1 MKTFITSVFLIILFA
16 LPANSQ
22 QYLENELKGYNN
34 PNELVT
40 LSANLSFN
48 EAVALISKVSESTTG
63 KRVVSTVELTTPIG
77 IEIENMNY
85 MKALVIIVQYAGLM
99 YEEKEDVIIVKR
111 KNDVTETHTPETYA
125 SVDDRE
131 VKISAVFFEVN
142 TTEARERGID
152 WKFLLSQDKL
162 DINGGLTTGASPVE
176 SSTGGS
182 GEGGEGTGSSGSG
195 ISENTF
201 NLGITGKNFKVGD
214 FFGEASAMFKLFE
227 TEGVGEIIASPN
239 IAVREGQKGRIQVG
253 ADISVKQRDFAG
265 NVVEKFF
272 STGSI
277 IDVTPYVYK
286 EDGVN
291 YILLNINAERSSF
304 VPDPQTTIINKTQ
317 ASTQVVMLDG
327 EETIIGGL
335 FSNDEQITRSGIP
348 ILKDLP
354 WWFFGLRYIFG
365 SDKKTI
371 TKKELVILLKAELIP
386 TLKERVA
393 GIRSTTPL
401 KDELLKGR
409 REIKFH
415 KFNTITPDK

>member
-1 MKTFITSVFLIILFA
+1 MKTFITSILVIVLFT
-16 LPANSQ
+16 LPVYSQ
-22 QYLENELKGYNN
+22 QYLENDLKGYKN

-40 LSANLSFN
+40 LSANLPFSK
-48 EAVALISKVSESTTG
+48 AIALLNKVSEATTG
-63 KRVVSTVELTTPIG
+63 KRIVSTIESDQPVG
-77 IEIENMNY
+77 VEIENMNY
-85 MKALVIIVQYAGLM
+85 KKALVIIVQYAGFT
-99 YEEKEDVIIVKR
+99 YEEKEDLIVVKR
-111 KNDVTETHTPETYA
+111 RDEKDENRSPDVYA
-125 SVDDRE
+125 SVDERE

-142 TTEARERGID
+142 TSEAKERGID
-152 WKFLLSQDKL
+152 WKLLLSQDKL
-162 DINGGLTTGASPVE
+162 DINGNLQTGASPVTTAG
-176 SSTGGS
+176 TG
-182 GEGGEGTGSSGSG
+182 TDGSSGTG
-195 ISENTF
+195 VGENTF
-201 NLGITGKNFKVGD
+201 NIGATGKNLKIGN
-214 FFGEASAMFKLFE
+214 FFGEASAMFKFFE

-286 EDGVN
+286 EDGIN

-304 VPDPQTTIINKTQ
+304 VPDPQTTIINKSEAT
-317 ASTQVVMLDG
+317 TQVVMLNG
-327 EETIIGGL
+327 EETVIGGL
-335 FSNDEQITRSGIP
+335 FSNDEQTVRSGIP

-365 SDKKTI
+365 SDKKTV

-393 GIRSTTPL
+393 GIHSTTPL
-401 KDELLKGR
+401 KDEFIKQ
-409 REIKFH
+409 REQIKFH
-415 KFNTITPDK
+415 KFNMNATKDK

>member
-1 MKTFITSVFLIILFA
+1 MKTVITSLLLIILFA

-22 QYLENELKGYNN
+22 QYLENDLKGYNN

-48 EAVALISKVSESTTG
+48 EAIALISKVSESTTG

-85 MKALVIIVQYAGLM
+85 KKALVIIVQYAGLM

-111 KNDVTETHTPETYA
+111 KSESTETRTPETYA

-142 TTEARERGID
+142 TSEARERGID

-162 DINGGLTTGASPVE
+162 DINGDLKTGASPIE
-176 SSTGGS
+176 SSTGTDGGS
-182 GEGGEGTGSSGSG
+182 GSSGSG
-195 ISENTF
+195 VNENTF
-201 NLGITGKNFKVGD
+201 NIGVTGKNFKIGD

-227 TEGVGEIIASPN
+227 TEGIGEIIASPN
-239 IAVREGQKGRIQVG
+239 VAVREGQKGRIQVG

-286 EDGVN
+286 EDGIN

-335 FSNDEQITRSGIP
+335 FSNDEQVTRSGIP

-365 SDKKTI
+365 SDKKTV

-393 GIRSTTPL
+393 GIRSTNPL

-409 REIKFH
+409 KQIKFYQ
-415 KFNTITPDK
+415 FNTITPDK